1 MRFVLRFSNVFLGSS
16 YGKSS
21 EIIDKNELSY
31 GKSSEIIDKNELI
44 KIQKNFMKEKQ
55 KCKVD
60 FHCFCNQGIDHVWA
74 K

>member
-1 MRFVLRFSNVFLGSS
+1 MFWEYIRKPDISDIFPRYLG
-16 YGKSS
+16 KF
-21 EIIDKNELSY
+21 ISY

-60 FHCFCNQGIDHVWA
+60 FHCFCNQGIDHVWI